1 VFEQKG
7 GKHELAHQPVLYH
20 ESLKYLQAGSTGLF
34 VDGTVGAGG
43 HAFGILSNSN
53 QKTKLLGLDL
63 DPQAI
68 TIAKKRLA
76 QFGNRVIL
84 RQESYA
90 TINKI
95 INELG
100 WGCVNGI
107 ILDLGV
113 SSMQFDRAERGFSF
127 SKTAALDMRFNP
139 RANQTAADLLNSLDE
154 KEIADI
160 IWKFGEEPRSRKI
173 ARIIVQER
181 PISTTTQLAE
191 IVQKAYG
198 KKQLKTNPATRTFQ
212 AIRIAV
218 NHELEVLELGLRN
231 ALASLCKGGRLVVI
245 TFHSLE
251 DRKVKQLFKTESQ
264 GCICPP
270 EQIICNCEHTAI
282 VKIITRKPVIPS
294 EEEVN
299 TNPRARSAKMRVVE
313 KI

>member
-1 VFEQKG
+1 
-7 GKHELAHQPVLYH
+7 
-20 ESLKYLQAGSTGLF
+20 
-34 VDGTVGAGG
+34 
-43 HAFGILSNSN
+43 
-53 QKTKLLGLDL
+53 LDL

-90 TINKI
+90 TMKEI

-127 SKTAALDMRFNP
+127 SRTAPLDMRFDP
-139 RANQTAADLLNSLDE
+139 QANQTAADLLNSLDE

-160 IWKFGEEPRSRKI
+160 IWEFGEEPRSRKI
-173 ARIIVQER
+173 AKIIVQER

-198 KKQLKTNPATRTFQ
+198 KKQQKTNPATRTFQ

-231 ALASLCKGGRLVVI
+231 ALASLCQGGRLVVI
-245 TFHSLE
+245 SFHSLE
-251 DRKVKQLFKTESQ
+251 DRKVKLLFKTESK

-282 VKIITRKPVIPS
+282 VKIVTRKPVIPS